1 MKTPRDKYKKK
12 MQNKRFSTIL
22 SSTIRLEKVVNLT
35 YTELV
40 VKLVSTSQVGDVD
53 AVVKI
58 TFVRNTTIGGKIM
71 SKEYGYARISTPKQN
86 IDRQVRNIL
95 AAHPQA
101 HMIKEVFTGTKFQG
115 RKELDKLLR
124 TVKPGDTIIF
134 DSVSRMSRNAEE
146 GFLLYQDLF
155 NQGINLVFLKEP
167 HINTDTYKRALQGGI
182 PTTGTNVDFILDG
195 VNKYLLALAKE
206 QIRLAFEQAEKEVQD
221 LHQRTAEGIE
231 TARLAGKQIGQ
242 KPGTHLVTKKSV
254 AAKEII
260 LKHNKAFGGSLND
273 IETIRQAGITR
284 KTFYKYKKE
293 LLSNTV
299 A

>member
-1 MKTPRDKYKKK
+1 

-40 VKLVSTSQVGDVD
+40 VKPVSTSQVGGAD

-58 TFVRNTTIGGKIM
+58 TIVRNTTIGGKIM

-101 HMIKEVFTGTKFQG
+101 HIIKEVFTGTKFQG
-115 RKELDKLLR
+115 RKDLDKLLR
-124 TVKPGDTIIF
+124 TVKPGDTNIF

-146 GFLLYQDLF
+146 GFLLYQGLF

-182 PTTGTNVDFILDG
+182 PATGTNVDFILDG

-242 KPGTHLVTKKSV
+242 KPGTHLVTKKSI

-260 LKHNKAFGGSLND
+260 MKHNKSFGGSLND

-299 A
+299 S

>member
-1 MKTPRDKYKKK
+1 

-40 VKLVSTSQVGDVD
+40 VKPVSTSQVGGAD

-58 TFVRNTTIGGKIM
+58 TIVRNTTIGGKIM

-101 HMIKEVFTGTKFQG
+101 HIIKEVFTGTKFQG
-115 RKELDKLLR
+115 RKDLDKLLR

-146 GFLLYQDLF
+146 GFLLYQGLF

-182 PTTGTNVDFILDG
+182 PATGTNVDFILDG

-221 LHQRTAEGIE
+221 LRQRTAEGIE

-242 KPGTHLVTKKSV
+242 KPGTHLVTKKSI

-260 LKHNKAFGGSLND
+260 MKHNKSFGGSLND

-299 A
+299 S